1 MKSRL
6 LIIIVGIV
14 FSGGF
19 TVVVPPVSAQCL
31 VNEDWFDVPCLDEII
46 NGKYN
51 QDEVDRWAEYYQY
64 KGTVFMEEK
73 RFELEQAIKEDTLQN
88 WIDQSDQNKNI
99 YEYYFF
105 SGRAPNLVGYYFG
118 FDEFMINESST
129 IHDPY
134 TDDERYQLASSKI
147 STGGIGIEPE
157 FNEFIIIVGILIGSG
172 ITFSMMM
179 FWRKRK

>member
-1 MKSRL
+1 MKTRL

-14 FSGGF
+14 FSSGF
-19 TVVVPPVSAQCL
+19 TVVVPLVSAQCL

-51 QDEVDRWAEYYQY
+51 QDDVDRWAEYFQY

-73 RFELEQAIKEDTLQN
+73 RSELEQAIQDDTLQN
-88 WIDQSDQNKNI
+88 WIDQSDQNKNV

-105 SGRAPNLVGYYFG
+105 SGRAPNTGEYPG
-118 FDEFMINESST
+118 MFDEIMINESST

-147 STGGIGIEPE
+147 YTGGTGIEPE

-172 ITFSMMM
+172 ITFGMMM